1 MAFLLET
8 HILIW
13 ILIAAIIAISILVE
27 IEERGWAT
35 TIFCISMALVLWKY
49 WDDVFSWIS
58 QNPTGT
64 LLFILFYTLSG
75 IIWSII
81 KWKSYI
87 SKYARAFQI
96 VKENFIKKHGEIASK
111 WNKWIDWL
119 REHKEELTPGGYIGF
134 AEIDSPEDIAKR
146 LTISSNSN
154 KGLIVSWIA
163 YWPMSIASTLLNDPF
178 RRFMNWIYDRISGVF
193 QRMSEKSANNMIKGM
208 EKHEP
213 EDKDK
218 IGKR

>member
-1 MAFLLET
+1 MAFLLEA

-13 ILIAAIIAISILVE
+13 ILIAAVIAISVLVE
-27 IEERGWAT
+27 IERGGWAT
-35 TIFCISMALVLWKY
+35 TIFCLSIALIFWRY
-49 WDDVFSWIS
+49 WADVFNWIS

-64 LLFILFYTLSG
+64 LLFIIFYTLSG

-87 SKYARAFQI
+87 SKYARAFHI
-96 VKENFIKKHGEIASK
+96 VKENFIKKYGQIADK
-111 WNKWIDWL
+111 WNLWIDWL
-119 REHKEELTPGGYIGF
+119 KDNRYELSSGYVSF
-134 AEIDSPEDIAKR
+134 DEKDTPEDIAKR
-146 LTISSNSN
+146 LTISATSN

-163 YWPMSIASTLLNDPF
+163 YWPMSIASTLLNDPV

-193 QRMSEKSANNMIKGM
+193 QRMSENSANNMIKGM

-213 EDKDK
+213 EDK
-218 IGKR
+218 GKSGK